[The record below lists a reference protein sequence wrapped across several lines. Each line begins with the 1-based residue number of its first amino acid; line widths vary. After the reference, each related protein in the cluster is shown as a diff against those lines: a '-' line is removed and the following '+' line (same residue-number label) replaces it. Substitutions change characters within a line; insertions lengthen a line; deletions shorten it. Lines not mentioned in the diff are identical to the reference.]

1 MLGIDPPASNVFFE
15 TPGASPSATAAPTSA
30 LGTRQLPPGSHPL
43 LGKRDVNLIDIH
55 AEPYPSVNTVPNR
68 RLARFDVPPSP
79 GRDGRGAAWD
89 VPCPD
94 SPNLIPSSLRFERT
108 FVRTPCEHHVV
119 AR

>member
-1 MLGIDPPASNVFFE
+1 MLGIDPPGLECVFE
-15 TPGASPSATAAPTSA
+15 TRGASPSAAAAPTSA
-30 LGTRQLPPGSHPL
+30 RGTRQLPPGSHAL

-55 AEPYPSVNTVPNR
+55 AEPFPSVNTVPNR
-68 RLARFDVPPSP
+68 CLARFDVRLPPP
-79 GRDGRGAAWD
+79 ARRKRGCWD

-94 SPNLIPSSLRFERT
+94 SPNLIPSSLRFEPT